1 MYSVLLVDDEYLE
14 LELLERQVQW
24 ESLGFKVAVTAKNG
38 REGLEMV
45 EQFHPDVLI
54 TDVKMPFMDGIT
66 LAQQVY
72 KCYPETRIIFLSGY
86 NQFDYLKAAFHVEA
100 VDYLLKP
107 VDIDE
112 LHTLMRVVKSKCDTE
127 NQKKSNDITMAIEQ
141 VREILV
147 SDSEDSWNKKADEI
161 RRLFNLFFSTEK
173 HNADYYIALVT
184 VDEMSYITKYQ
195 DTCIFTINDFR
206 MLFTELA
213 EQLNAIFFTLK
224 EGVYMLISY
233 RQPWDVIHDWKKKNE
248 DIQEYITVCFW
259 EKPVN
264 VSRIQSIYSRL
275 CELRDWFVHHI
286 DIGQIK
292 SADEI
297 EQAMAYKKSTA
308 VHTAGALDKG
318 LLLQFMQRG
327 ESAGISQ
334 WLAAFFNIGV
344 EDNIYDHTFELLDYI
359 YTVFVSPNKA
369 LANYMED
376 KPKLFRNLTHIESI
390 SLLQDVTRTQILK
403 LVNET
408 VNKPEIDPCQNI
420 INSVQRYV
428 EAHYHEQFT
437 VEGLSE
443 YLNYSP
449 NYIRSIFKKYTG
461 ETLLEYIT
469 DLRMERATQMLQNT
483 TQRIRNISLG
493 VGYSNPSYFCSQFF
507 KKYGITPQQY
517 RSRIKN
523 EKDN

>member
-1 MYSVLLVDDEYLE
+1 MYSVVLVDDEYLE

-24 ESLGFKVAVTAKNG
+24 ESLGFTVVAAAKNG

-45 EQFHPDVLI
+45 ERFRPDVLI
-54 TDVKMPFMDGIT
+54 TDVKMPFMDGIA

-72 KCYPETRIIFLSGY
+72 KYYPETRIIFLSGY
-86 NQFDYLKAAFHVEA
+86 NQFEYLKAAFHVEA

-112 LHTLMRVVKSKCDTE
+112 LHTLMRVVKSKCDAE
-127 NQKKSNDITMAIEQ
+127 NQKKSNDITIAIEQ

-147 SDSEDSWNKKADEI
+147 LNSEDNWNKKADEF
-161 RRLFNLFFSTEK
+161 RQLFNVFFSTEK
-173 HNADYYIALVT
+173 QNTDYCIALVT
-184 VDEMSYITKYQ
+184 VDEISYITKYQ

-206 MLFTELA
+206 MLFSELV
-213 EQLNAIFFTLK
+213 EKLNAIFITVK
-224 EGVYMLISY
+224 EGVYLLISY
-233 RQPWDVIHDWKKKNE
+233 LQPWEVIHDWKKRNE
-248 DIQEYITVCFW
+248 DVQEYITICFL
-259 EKPVN
+259 EKPVH
-264 VSRIQSIYSRL
+264 VSRIQSEYSRL
-275 CELRDWFVHHI
+275 CQLRDWHVHHI
-286 DIGQIK
+286 GTGHIK

-297 EQAMAYKKSTA
+297 EQVIAYKKSAA
-308 VHTAGALDKG
+308 VRMAGTLDRG

-327 ESAGISQ
+327 ESAGISE
-334 WLAAFFNIGV
+334 WLAAFFNV
-344 EDNIYDHTFELLDYI
+344 EVEGNIYNRTFELLDYI

-369 LANYMED
+369 LVNYMED
-376 KPKLFRNLTHIESI
+376 KPKLFRHLTHIESI
-390 SLLQDVTRTQILK
+390 SLLQDVTQTQILK

-408 VNKPEIDPCQNI
+408 VNKAEADPCQNI

-437 VEGLSE
+437 VEGLGE

-469 DLRMERATQMLQNT
+469 NLRMERATQMLQNT
-483 TQRIRNISLG
+483 IERIRNISLG

-507 KKYGITPQQY
+507 KRYGITPQQY
-517 RSRIKN
+517 RSRIK
-523 EKDN
+523 K